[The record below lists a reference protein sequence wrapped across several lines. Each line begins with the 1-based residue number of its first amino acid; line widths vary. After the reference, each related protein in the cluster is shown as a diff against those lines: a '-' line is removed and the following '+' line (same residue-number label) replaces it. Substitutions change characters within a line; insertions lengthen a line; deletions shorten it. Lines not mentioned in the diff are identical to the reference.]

1 MNNYISLT
9 LAFYLYR
16 VLTLQQ
22 AKGSRIPNHSSP
34 QSETRVTTTMTDL
47 QRKLSRLTDFFPIA
61 GWLKTYTRQDFNSD
75 LFAGIITAILLVP
88 QGIAYAIL
96 AGLPPQLGLYA
107 SILPPVLYALFG
119 TSRTLSVGPV
129 SIAAI
134 MIASAL
140 NTPEISALGNLVQS
154 ALILSA
160 ESGLIMLLMAL
171 LRMGGLVNFI
181 SHPVL
186 TGFTS
191 GASLLIIGSQLP
203 QLAGLKSPSCGFD
216 GACYRDYLSGYN
228 SSTVIIG
235 VAALVMLIA
244 FGKPLTSLLKKAGL
258 KLALVTAI
266 SKCGPLLTVLLA
278 TLAVGYF
285 GLTLHNKVAVVGVV
299 PAGFPAL
306 SLDFIDLQ
314 KWRLLLPG
322 AAFIAL
328 IAYVESVAI
337 AKVTANLRGEKI
349 VPNQELIALGVA
361 NLATAISGGMPVAG
375 GFSRTMVN
383 FSAGA
388 RTQMAM
394 LIAAG
399 ILALAVIFFSPWF
412 ENIPKAALAAIIL
425 VAIIPLVRL
434 DSIVHTWHYDRGDG
448 IAEIVTLLGV
458 LVLGIEEGISLGII
472 LTFISYL
479 RKTSQPHIAVVGR
492 IPETGHYRN
501 IKRHQVE
508 TWEHLLLL
516 RIDES
521 ITFAN
526 VNFIENFITAELKH
540 QANIKHIILIFTS
553 VSDVDATA
561 LEALENLNHALQ
573 ASGLTMHLSDAKG
586 PVLDKLKKTNFIK
599 QLEPGKVFFHTEDAI
614 KELA

>member
-1 MNNYISLT
+1 MADS
-9 LAFYLYR
+9 
-16 VLTLQQ
+16 
-22 AKGSRIPNHSSP
+22 
-34 QSETRVTTTMTDL
+34 
-47 QRKLSRLTDFFPIA
+47 QRNMSRLTAFFPIA

-107 SILPPVLYALFG
+107 SILPPMLYALLG

-134 MIASAL
+134 MIASTL
-140 NTPEISALGNLVQS
+140 NAPEISALGNCVQS

-160 ESGLIMLLMAL
+160 ESGLIMLLMAF

-191 GASLLIIGSQLP
+191 GASILIIGCQLP
-203 QLAGLKSPSCGFD
+203 QLLGLKSPSCGLD
-216 GACYRDYLSGYN
+216 GACYRDYLLGYN
-228 SSTVIIG
+228 STTLLLG
-235 VAALVMLIA
+235 MAAVTMLMA
-244 FGKPLTSLLKKAGL
+244 FGKPLTSLLKKAGFRL
-258 KLALVTAI
+258 SLVTAI
-266 SKCGPLLTVLLA
+266 SKCGPLLTVIFA
-278 TLAVGYF
+278 TVAVSYF
-285 GLTLHNKVAVVGVV
+285 GLTTQNKVAVVGLL
-299 PAGFPAL
+299 PSGFPAL
-306 SLDFIDLQ
+306 SLDFMNIQ

-337 AKVTANLRGEKI
+337 AKVTANFRGEKI

-394 LIAAG
+394 LIAAA

-434 DSIVHTWHYDRGDG
+434 GSIVHTWRYDRGDG

-472 LTFISYL
+472 LTVVSYL

-492 IPETGHYRN
+492 IPETEHYRN
-501 IKRHQVE
+501 IKRHNVE
-508 TWEHLLLL
+508 TWQHLLLL

-526 VNFIENFITAELKH
+526 VNFIEEFIIAELRR
-540 QANIKHIILIFTS
+540 QGNVKHIILIFTS
-553 VSDVDATA
+553 VSDIDTTA
-561 LEALENLNHALQ
+561 LEALENLNHVLQ
-573 ASGLTMHLSDAKG
+573 GSGMTLHLSEAKG
-586 PVLDKLKKTNFIK
+586 PVLDKLKKTDFLS
-599 QLEPGKVFFHTEDAI
+599 QLKPGKVFFHTEDAV

>member
-1 MNNYISLT
+1 MADSFTMARLSV
-9 LAFYLYR
+9 F
-16 VLTLQQ
+16 
-22 AKGSRIPNHSSP
+22 IPM
-34 QSETRVTTTMTDL
+34 V
-47 QRKLSRLTDFFPIA
+47 A
-61 GWLKTYTRQDFNSD
+61 WLKTYTRHDFNSD
-75 LFAGIITAILLVP
+75 VFAGVITAILLIP

-96 AGLPPQLGLYA
+96 AGLPPELGLYA
-107 SILPPVLYALFG
+107 SIFPPILYALLG

-140 NTPEISALGNLVQS
+140 NAPEVSALGYPIES

-160 ESGLIMLLMAL
+160 ESGLILLVMAL

-191 GASLLIIGSQLP
+191 GASILIIASQLP
-203 QLAGLKSPSCGFD
+203 QLLGLKSPSCGLD
-216 GACYRDYLSGYN
+216 SLCYQAYLQAYN
-228 SSTVIIG
+228 PTTLFIALSAMG
-235 VAALVMLIA
+235 VLIA
-244 FGKPLTSLLKKAGL
+244 FGKPLTLALKKIGC
-258 KLALVTAI
+258 KPYLVTAI
-266 SKCGPLLTVLLA
+266 SKCGPLLTVFLA
-278 TLAVGYF
+278 TVAVSYF
-285 GLTLHNKVAVVGVV
+285 GLTLQNKVAVVGVV

-306 SLDFIDLQ
+306 SLDFINLE
-314 KWRLLLPG
+314 KCRLLVPS

-399 ILALAVIFFSPWF
+399 ILALAVMFFSPWF

-425 VAIIPLVRL
+425 VAIIPLVRFG
-434 DSIVHTWHYDRGDG
+434 SILHTWKYDRGDG
-448 IAEIVTLLGV
+448 IAEIITLVGV

-472 LTFISYL
+472 LTVMSYL
-479 RKTSQPHIAVVGR
+479 RKTSKPHIAVVGR
-492 IPETGHYRN
+492 IPETEHYRN
-501 IKRHQVE
+501 VKRHHVE

-516 RIDES
+516 RIDENL
-521 ITFAN
+521 TFSN
-526 VNFIENFITAELKH
+526 IDFIEKFIDEELK
-540 QANIKHIILIFTS
+540 QQMTIKHIILIFTS
-553 VSDVDATA
+553 VSDIDMTA
-561 LEALENLNHALQ
+561 LEALGSLNKALQ
-573 ASGLTMHLSDAKG
+573 VRQISLNLSEVKG
-586 PVLDKLKKTNFIK
+586 PVLDKLERTDFLKALK
-599 QLEPGKVFFHTEDAI
+599 PGIVFFRTEDAI
-614 KELA
+614 KALS

>member
-1 MNNYISLT
+1 
-9 LAFYLYR
+9 
-16 VLTLQQ
+16 
-22 AKGSRIPNHSSP
+22 
-34 QSETRVTTTMTDL
+34 MTDS
-47 QRKLSRLTDFFPIA
+47 KRLTALLPIA
-61 GWLKTYTRQDFNSD
+61 GWLKTYTRQDLNSD

-88 QGIAYAIL
+88 QGIAYAML

-107 SILPPVLYALFG
+107 SILPPILYALFG

-140 NTPEISALGNLVQS
+140 NEPEISALGNPVQS

-171 LRMGGLVNFI
+171 FRMGGLVNFI

-191 GASLLIIGSQLP
+191 GASILIIGNQLP
-203 QLAGLKSPSCGFD
+203 QLIPTCGFD
-216 GACYRDYLSGYN
+216 GTCYRDYFLGYN
-228 SSTVIIG
+228 STTLLIGLAAVI
-235 VAALVMLIA
+235 LLIF
-244 FGKPLTSLLKKAGL
+244 FGKPLTSLLKKAGF
-258 KLALVTAI
+258 KLSLVTAI

-278 TLAVGYF
+278 TLAVSYF
-285 GLTLHNKVAVVGVV
+285 GLTAHNKVAVVGLV
-299 PAGFPAL
+299 PSGFPAL
-306 SLDFIDLQ
+306 SLDFIAIER
-314 KWRLLLPG
+314 WRMLLPS

-349 VPNQELIALGVA
+349 VPNQELIALGAA
-361 NLATAISGGMPVAG
+361 NLVTAISGGMPVAG

-399 ILALAVIFFSPWF
+399 ILALSVIFFSPWF

-434 DSIVHTWHYDRGDG
+434 ENILHLWCYDRGDCT
-448 IAEIVTLLGV
+448 AETVTLLGV
-458 LVLGIEEGISLGII
+458 LVLGIEEGITLGII
-472 LTFISYL
+472 LTLVNQL
-479 RKTSQPHIAVVGR
+479 RKISRPHIAVVGR
-492 IPETGHYRN
+492 IPDTSHYRN
-501 IKRHQVE
+501 AKRHSVE
-508 TWEHLLLL
+508 TWHHLLLL

-521 ITFAN
+521 ISFAN
-526 VNFIENFITAELKH
+526 TDYIEGFIASELI
-540 QANIKHIILIFTS
+540 QQPDIKHIILIFTS
-553 VSDVDATA
+553 VSDVDTTA
-561 LEALENLNHALQ
+561 LEVLESLNHALQ
-573 ASGLTMHLSDAKG
+573 ASQITLHLSEVKG
-586 PVLDKLKKTNFIK
+586 PLLDKLERTDFFT
-599 QLEPGKVFFHTEDAI
+599 QLKPGKVFFHTEDAV

>member
-1 MNNYISLT
+1 
-9 LAFYLYR
+9 
-16 VLTLQQ
+16 
-22 AKGSRIPNHSSP
+22 
-34 QSETRVTTTMTDL
+34 MTDL
-47 QRKLSRLTDFFPIA
+47 QRNLSRLTVVFPIA

-140 NTPEISALGNLVQS
+140 NTPEISALGNPVQS

-216 GACYRDYLSGYN
+216 GACYRDYLLSYN
-228 SSTVIIG
+228 LTTVFIG
-235 VAALVMLIA
+235 VAALVMLIV

-258 KLALVTAI
+258 KLSLVTAI

-278 TLAVGYF
+278 TIAVGYF

-306 SLDFIDLQ
+306 SLAFIDLQ
-314 KWRLLLPG
+314 KWRLLVPS

-434 DSIVHTWHYDRGDG
+434 GSIVHTWRYDRGDG

-561 LEALENLNHALQ
+561 LEALENINHALQ
-573 ASGLTMHLSDAKG
+573 ASGVSLHLSDAKG

>member
-1 MNNYISLT
+1 M
-9 LAFYLYR
+9 R
-16 VLTLQQ
+16 
-22 AKGSRIPNHSSP
+22 PSP
-34 QSETRVTTTMTDL
+34 YEEL
-47 QRKLSRLTDFFPIA
+47 RLTKLFPII
-61 GWLKTYTRQDFNSD
+61 GWLKTYTRQNFNDD
-75 LFAGIITAILLVP
+75 LFAGSITAILLVP

-107 SILPPVLYALFG
+107 SILPPVVYALLG

-140 NTPEISALGNLVQS
+140 TAPEVSVLGNPVQS

-160 ESGLIMLLMAL
+160 ESGVIMLLMAL

-186 TGFTS
+186 AGFTS
-191 GASLLIIGSQLP
+191 GASILIIANQLP
-203 QLAGLKSPSCGFD
+203 LTLGLKSPSCGT
-216 GACYRDYLSGYN
+216 GIGCYVDYLQTSN
-228 SSTVIIG
+228 TITLSISL
-235 VAALVMLIA
+235 AALGLLLF
-244 FGKPLTSLLKKAGL
+244 FGKPLTAILKRAGI
-258 KLALVTAI
+258 KLSLVTAI

-278 TLAVGYF
+278 TSAVNYFNLAVQY
-285 GLTLHNKVAVVGVV
+285 NVAVVGQV
-299 PAGFPAL
+299 PSGFPAL
-306 SLDFIDLQ
+306 SLNFIKVG
-314 KWRLLLPG
+314 KWHTLLPY

-349 VPNQELIALGVA
+349 AANQELIALGAA

-412 ENIPKAALAAIIL
+412 ENIPKSALAAIIL
-425 VAIIPLVRL
+425 VAIFRLV
-434 DSIVHTWHYDRGDG
+434 SIKHIYHTWNYDRGDG
-448 IAEIVTLLGV
+448 LAELATLLGV
-458 LVLGIEEGISLGII
+458 LILGIEEGIILGII
-472 LTFISYL
+472 LTIASNL

-492 IPETGHYRN
+492 IPETEHYRN
-501 IKRHQVE
+501 IKRHSVE
-508 TWEHLLLL
+508 TWHHLLLV
-516 RIDES
+516 RIDEN

-526 VNFIENFITAELKH
+526 VNYIEDYLAAELRRQPDIRH
-540 QANIKHIILIFTS
+540 VVLIFTS
-553 VSDVDATA
+553 VSDIDTTA
-561 LEALENLNHALQ
+561 LETLENFNHALQ
-573 ASGLTMHLSDAKG
+573 ASGKTLNIAEAKG
-586 PVLDKLKKTNFIK
+586 PVLDKLQKTNFLE
-599 QLEPGKVFFHTEDAI
+599 QLKPGKMFFRTEDAS
-614 KELA
+614 KELG

>member
-1 MNNYISLT
+1 MT
-9 LAFYLYR
+9 A
-16 VLTLQQ
+16 
-22 AKGSRIPNHSSP
+22 SP
-34 QSETRVTTTMTDL
+34 YKEL
-47 QRKLSRLTDFFPIA
+47 RLTKLFPII
-61 GWLKTYTRQDFNSD
+61 GWLKTYTRQNFNDD

-107 SILPPVLYALFG
+107 SILPPVVYALFG

-140 NTPEISALGNLVQS
+140 TAPEVSALGNPVQS

-191 GASLLIIGSQLP
+191 GASILIIANQLP
-203 QLAGLKSPSCGFD
+203 LTLGLKSLSCGIEI
-216 GACYRDYLSGYN
+216 GCYTDYLQTSN
-228 SSTVIIG
+228 IIT
-235 VAALVMLIA
+235 LLISLTA
-244 FGKPLTSLLKKAGL
+244 FGLLLFFGKPLTAVLKRAGI
-258 KLALVTAI
+258 KLSLVTAI

-278 TLAVGYF
+278 TLAVNYF
-285 GLTLHNKVAVVGVV
+285 NLAAQHNVAVVGQV
-299 PAGFPAL
+299 PSGFPAL
-306 SLDFIDLQ
+306 SLNFINIE
-314 KWRLLLPG
+314 KWRILLPY

-337 AKVTANLRGEKI
+337 AKVTANFRGEKI
-349 VPNQELIALGVA
+349 VPNQELIALGAA

-394 LIAAG
+394 LIAAA
-399 ILALAVIFFSPWF
+399 ILALSVIFFSSSF
-412 ENIPKAALAAIIL
+412 ENIPKSALAAIIL
-425 VAIIPLVRL
+425 VAIFRLVR
-434 DSIVHTWHYDRGDG
+434 IKHIFHTWNYDRGDG
-448 IAEIVTLLGV
+448 LAELVTLLGV
-458 LVLGIEEGISLGII
+458 LLLGIEEGIILGII
-472 LTFISYL
+472 LTIASNL

-492 IPETGHYRN
+492 VPETEHYRN
-501 IKRHQVE
+501 IKRHSVE
-508 TWEHLLLL
+508 TWHHLLLV
-516 RIDES
+516 RIDEN

-526 VNFIENFITAELKH
+526 INYIEDYLAAELRR
-540 QANIKHIILIFTS
+540 QPNIRHVVLIFTS
-553 VSDVDATA
+553 VSDIDTTA
-561 LEALENLNHALQ
+561 LEALENFNHALQ
-573 ASGLTMHLSDAKG
+573 ASGKTLNIAEAKG
-586 PVLDKLKKTNFIK
+586 PVLDKLQKTDFLE
-599 QLEPGKVFFHTEDAI
+599 QLKPGKMFFCTEDAA
-614 KELA
+614 KALG

>member
-1 MNNYISLT
+1 
-9 LAFYLYR
+9 
-16 VLTLQQ
+16 
-22 AKGSRIPNHSSP
+22 
-34 QSETRVTTTMTDL
+34 MTDS
-47 QRKLSRLTDFFPIA
+47 QYNMSKLTAFFPIT

-88 QGIAYAIL
+88 QGIAYALL

-107 SILPPVLYALFG
+107 SILPPILYALFG

-140 NTPEISALGNLVQS
+140 NAPEISALGNPVQS

-160 ESGLIMLLMAL
+160 ESGIIMLLMAFF
-171 LRMGGLVNFI
+171 RMGALVNFI

-191 GASLLIIGSQLP
+191 GASILIIISQLP
-203 QLAGLKSPSCGFD
+203 QLAGLKSPSCSFN
-216 GACYRDYLSGYN
+216 GACYRDYFLAYN
-228 SSTVIIG
+228 PVTLLIG
-235 VAALVMLIA
+235 VAAVIVLIL
-244 FGKPLTSLLKKAGL
+244 FGKPLTALLKKAGV
-258 KLALVTAI
+258 KLSLVTAI
-266 SKCGPLLTVLLA
+266 SKCGPLLTILLT
-278 TLAVGYF
+278 TLAVSYF
-285 GLTLHNKVAVVGVV
+285 GLTAQDKVAVVGSV
-299 PAGFPAL
+299 PSGFPAL
-306 SLDFIDLQ
+306 SMDFITIE
-314 KWRLLLPG
+314 KWRLLLPS

-337 AKVTANLRGEKI
+337 AKVTANMRGEKI
-349 VPNQELIALGVA
+349 VPNQELIALGAA
-361 NLATAISGGMPVAG
+361 NLVTAISGGMPVAG

-399 ILALAVIFFSPWF
+399 ILTLTVIFFSPWF

-434 DSIVHTWHYDRGDG
+434 KNILHLLCYDRGDCT
-448 IAEIVTLLGV
+448 AETVTLFGV
-458 LVLGIEEGISLGII
+458 LVLGIEEGITLGII
-472 LTFISYL
+472 LTLVNQL
-479 RKTSQPHIAVVGR
+479 RKISRPHIAVVGR
-492 IPETGHYRN
+492 ITDTEHYRN
-501 IKRHQVE
+501 AKRHSVE
-508 TWEHLLLL
+508 TWHHLLLL

-521 ITFAN
+521 I
-526 VNFIENFITAELKH
+526 NFTNTNYIEGFIASELI
-540 QANIKHIILIFTS
+540 QQPEVKHIILIFTS
-553 VSDVDATA
+553 VSDVDTTA
-561 LEALENLNHALQ
+561 LEVLENLNHDLQ
-573 ASGLTMHLSDAKG
+573 ASQITLHLSEVKG
-586 PVLDKLKKTNFIK
+586 PVLDKLERTDFLK
-599 QLEPGKVFFHTEDAI
+599 QLKPGKVYFRTEEAV